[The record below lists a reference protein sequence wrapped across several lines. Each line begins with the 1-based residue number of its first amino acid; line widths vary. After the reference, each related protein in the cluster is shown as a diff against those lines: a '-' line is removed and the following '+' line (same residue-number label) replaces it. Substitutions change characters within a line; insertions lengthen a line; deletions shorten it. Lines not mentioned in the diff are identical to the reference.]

1 MIKARK
7 AIDYLLSR
15 ILVLIMAVMVINV
28 LWQVF
33 TRFVIQSPS
42 GFTDE
47 LARYLLIWVG
57 LLGASYATGQNF
69 HLAIDIIPAKADL
82 KKQKIYH
89 FIINLVVAVF
99 AFVAMVVGGLNLVYL
114 TYILDQTS
122 AALELPL
129 AIIYS
134 VVPLSG
140 LLIIFYSIS
149 NLFAEPKFSSL

>member
-1 MIKARK
+1 MVKIRK
-7 AIDYLLSR
+7 SIDLILSR
-15 ILVLIMAVMVINV
+15 ILIVIMAVMVINV

-33 TRFVIQSPS
+33 TRFVMQSPS

-69 HLAIDIIPAKADL
+69 HLAIDIIPAKADVQ
-82 KKQKIYH
+82 KQKYYH
-89 FIINLVVAVF
+89 LIVNLIVATFALFI
-99 AFVAMVVGGLNLVYL
+99 MVVGGINLVYL

-129 AIIYS
+129 AIIYA

-140 LLIIFYSIS
+140 LLIIFYSIL
-149 NLFAEPKFSSL
+149 NLFEKPNFGTV